1 MRLPS
6 TPASLQAAR
15 MEAERRAVAA
25 GMGESGAAMLAA
37 AVHEAVTNAIEHGNR
52 SDPSRFVTVEF
63 ESSEGRLTVR
73 VRDEGQGI
81 PSCTDDEDILGE
93 RGRGMRLMRALVD
106 EVRIE
111 EGRGEV
117 VLIKAIQGP

>member
-1 MRLPS
+1 MC
-6 TPASLQAAR
+6 
-15 MEAERRAVAA
+15 
-25 GMGESGAAMLAA
+25 
-37 AVHEAVTNAIEHGNR
+37 I
-52 SDPSRFVTVEF
+52 
-63 ESSEGRLTVR
+63 
-73 VRDEGQGI
+73 RDRGI

>member
-25 GMGESGAAMLAA
+25 GMGENGAAMLAA

-73 VRDEGQGI
+73 VR
-81 PSCTDDEDILGE
+81 TDDEDILGE